1 MEGLGHGLRIRG
13 VGICSLPVP
22 PTREVARLNLLSVD
36 PHEGEAEAIALAA
49 EPNADTQSISR
60 KTRTDS
66 IACGIDRMLTVKLG

>member
-1 MEGLGHGLRIRG
+1 
-13 VGICSLPVP
+13 
-22 PTREVARLNLLSVD
+22 LSVD